1 MLSRVERDWWG
12 LGIWVLGL
20 GAERGLGFGFGFGEE
35 ESGDIGGIFGSS
47 VSETLRYLHGF

>member
-20 GAERGLGFGFGFGEE
+20 GAERGLGFGFGEE